1 MHVPHNPNMNATDD
15 ANAETAARTLGVAVS
30 VADNDPD
37 VRHIT
42 IGADTNAPVELVCK
56 ELQRAYPSWQM
67 HWTTSEGVSMMHGE
81 HGQRVD
87 LVLQMTKPGDL

>member
-1 MHVPHNPNMNATDD
+1 MKATDD
-15 ANAETAARTLGVAVS
+15 AKAETAVRILRAAVS
-30 VADNDPD
+30 VAEKDPGI
-37 VRHIT
+37 RQIT

-56 ELQRAYPSWQM
+56 ELQGLYPSWQM

-87 LVLQMTKPGDL
+87 LVIQMTKSCDL